1 MRREQQRELPREA
14 FQELNQEVSWGLI
27 PSHRS
32 LLVTQGFPGDSVV
45 KNPPADAGDA
55 GGEEPLEKEIAEE
68 PGSLQS
74 IGSQRVRYN

>member
-1 MRREQQRELPREA
+1 MVVVVVMI
-14 FQELNQEVSWGLI
+14 NSWILD
-27 PSHRS
+27 
-32 LLVTQGFPGDSVV
+32 VFEGFPGDSVV